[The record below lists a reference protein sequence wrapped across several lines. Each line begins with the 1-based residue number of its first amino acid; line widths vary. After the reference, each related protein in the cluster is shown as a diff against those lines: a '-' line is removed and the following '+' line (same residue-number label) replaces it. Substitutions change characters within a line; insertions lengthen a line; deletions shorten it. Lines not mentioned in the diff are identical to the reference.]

1 MDVGINLHDLRGSGR
16 LSAFARFLGVG
27 EHEAIG
33 VLADA
38 WAETQDRE
46 LCLVTQEQFVS
57 AVGLRF
63 DDPVKV
69 FAAMKRALLVVP
81 VETPEAGLGPTEHW
95 LIRGN
100 EKHVAKLR
108 AYRASA
114 VAGGKASAAKR
125 HPNGAP
131 KPKRSGAERLTVRS
145 SDGVPN
151 GAPLGTRPVN
161 QRAPEPEPW
170 LLVTGIDTEEDL
182 RAPAP
187 EFSPATPPALDPRS
201 SVSSD
206 AKNSVGLS
214 AQPSAAADAL
224 SVLDLPKPKRKERS
238 PEQKK
243 RSVGNA
249 RLYCELYEQAEG
261 HPPTG
266 LDQGFYGAMAKFSD
280 KHAEGAEHILRWVFQ
295 HCPDKGFRAKGW
307 PLPLII
313 EQAPRLWRELNNPR
327 AAVENIA
334 APRQQQQM
342 ALAASNDLAFEE
354 YHRRKAERLANANQV

>member
-16 LSAFARFLGVG
+16 LGALARALGVN
-27 EHEAIG
+27 ELEALG
-33 VLADA
+33 TVTVV

-46 LCLVTQEQFVS
+46 LTMVNKDLFTE
-57 AVGLRF
+57 AVALHF
-63 DDPVKV
+63 DDPMKV
-69 FAAMKRALLVVP
+69 LTAMVRARLISP
-81 VETPEAGLGPTEHW
+81 VETTDAGLGQTQHW
-95 LIRGN
+95 LIHGN
-100 EKHVAKLR
+100 DRHVSKLQ
-108 AYRASA
+108 AYRANASA
-114 VAGGKASAAKR
+114 AGKASATARQRAGSKAVAKPSTVR
-125 HPNGAP
+125 QRFGDQTVNDSAP
-131 KPKRSGAERLTVRS
+131 KPSTVS
-145 SDGVPN
+145 VQVPSKTSTLVT
-151 GAPLGTRPVN
+151 GI
-161 QRAPEPEPW
+161 
-170 LLVTGIDTEEDL
+170 LVTGIDMEEDL

-214 AQPSAAADAL
+214 APPSAAADAL

-266 LDQGFYGAMAKFSD
+266 LDQSFYGAMAKFSD
-280 KHAEGAEHILRWVFQ
+280 KHAEGAEQILRWVFQ

-354 YHRRKAERLANANQV
+354 YRRRKRAYAEVEP

>member
-16 LSAFARFLGVG
+16 LGAFARSLGVG

-161 QRAPEPEPW
+161 RRAPEPEPW
-170 LLVTGIDTEEDL
+170 LLVTGISTGEEDL

-187 EFSPATPPALDPRS
+187 DLSPATHPEIDPRS

-206 AKNSVGLS
+206 AKNEIALT
-214 AQPSAAADAL
+214 ATPSAAAVAL
-224 SVLDLPKPKRKERS
+224 SVLDVKPPKRKERS

-243 RSVGNA
+243 RSVANA
-249 RLYCELYEQAEG
+249 LLYRQLYARAEG
-261 HPPTG
+261 HEPSG
-266 LDQGFYGAMAKFSD
+266 LDASFYGAMAKFSD
-280 KHAEGAEHILRWVFQ
+280 KHADNTETILRWVFAS
-295 HCPDKGFRAKGW
+295 PDPFFRNKGW
-307 PLPLII
+307 PLELII
-313 EQAPRLWRELNNPR
+313 AQAPKLWSEANNPR
-327 AAVENIA
+327 KAIENLA
-334 APRQQQQM
+334 APRKQQQLS
-342 ALAASNDLAFEE
+342 LAANNEVEFDAFL
-354 YHRRKAERLANANQV
+354 ERHGEAR